1 MSDIPSLSGPEF
13 GPAAGGA
20 ARQLVIFAHGY
31 GADGNDLIGLAPH
44 FADILPNARFVAPN
58 APYPCE
64 EGPFGHQWFPLRE
77 RSEPEMLAGAR
88 AAQPVL
94 DRFIETELEA
104 AGLEE
109 RHLVLIGFSQGT
121 MISLFTGLRRQ
132 RPVAGILGY
141 SGRLVGAEALAGE
154 IRCRPPV
161 VLVNGDADQLIP
173 ADQQPAAISALQGA
187 GVPIQGHIRPGLGH
201 SIDAAGVEIGR
212 QFLGRIFGVSAP

>member
-1 MSDIPSLSGPEF
+1 LSDIPTLIGPEF
-13 GPAAGGA
+13 GPAGGGA

-64 EGPFGHQWFPLRE
+64 EGPFGYQWFRLAE

-88 AAQPVL
+88 AAQPIL
-94 DRFIETELEA
+94 DRFIETELET

-161 VLVNGDADQLIP
+161 VLVNGDADELVP
-173 ADQQPAAISALQGA
+173 ATQQPAAIAALQGA
-187 GVPIQGHIRPGLGH
+187 GVPTQGHIRPGLGH
-201 SIDAAGVEIGR
+201 SIDQTGVEIGR
-212 QFLGRIFGVSAP
+212 QFLARIFGVSAP